1 MHGGVSGGGG
11 GGRDHIKDPLEVG
24 GEYNTIGKFSS
35 LNGKFIG
42 MLTVRVDPPTISFKN
57 SDALASLISQ
67 RADKLIETGDRA

>member
-1 MHGGVSGGGG
+1 MEAV
-11 GGRDHIKDPLEVG
+11 
-24 GEYNTIGKFSS
+24 TIGKFSN